1 MPLCPHQ
8 RTLSQSISVAGIGL
22 HNGERVSCHL
32 HPADVNHGRVFV
44 RTDLSDSPSIQ
55 ADLRAVQPAAL
66 STYLTQGSAAIQ
78 TTEHLLAA
86 LAGLGVDNCQIEVS
100 GAELPILDGSALPWV
115 TALLQ
120 AGIRAQSAPRQ
131 VGILSHPVTVG
142 SGPSFVTALPYEGL
156 RLTYGIDFPD
166 SPIHDQWHSWEVEA
180 GSFVNDIAPART
192 FTREQDIEPAR
203 RNGLIKGGSLENAL
217 VCDLDSWRQPLRF
230 EDEPVR
236 HKLIDLLGDLSL
248 LGYPIRAHI
257 LAYRAGHTLH
267 HQLSQRLL
275 ESGALTVTTAEGH
288 PQESHKMEKSKKL
301 QTSHEQVATIVPATV
316 GT

>member
-1 MPLCPHQ
+1 MSFCLHQ
-8 RTLSQSISVAGIGL
+8 RTLSQSISLAGIGL
-22 HNGERVSCHL
+22 HSGDRVNCHL
-32 HPADVNHGRVFV
+32 HPAEVNHGRVFV
-44 RTDLSDSPSIQ
+44 RTDLSDSPSIR
-55 ADLRAVQPAAL
+55 ADLKAVQPAAL
-66 STYLTQGSAAIQ
+66 STYLVHGYAGIQ

-86 LAGLGVDNCQIEVS
+86 LAGLGIDNCQIEVS

-120 AGIRAQSAPRQ
+120 AGIQAQSAPRQ

-142 SGPSFVTALPYEGL
+142 SGPSFVSALPYEGL

-166 SPIHDQWHSWEVEA
+166 SPIRDQWHSWEVEA
-180 GSFVNDIAPART
+180 GSFASTIAPART

-257 LAYRAGHTLH
+257 LAYKAGHSLH

-275 ESGALTVTTAEGH
+275 DSGALTLVTAESQ
-288 PQESHKMEKSKKL
+288 PQQSSRPEKL
-301 QTSHEQVATIVPATV
+301 QTNPERSATGITA